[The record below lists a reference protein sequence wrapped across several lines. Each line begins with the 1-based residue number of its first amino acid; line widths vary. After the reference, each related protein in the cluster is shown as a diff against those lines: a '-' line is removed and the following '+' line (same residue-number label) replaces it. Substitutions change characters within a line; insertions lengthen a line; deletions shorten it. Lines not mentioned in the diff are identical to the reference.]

1 MPGWSERSL
10 KEVRMS
16 CDFEGL
22 YYNVKQEL
30 LDVFREADKPVPRVK
45 IKDLKSARLCG
56 LVNLAK
62 MILYFETLGIV
73 VVVNK
78 DEPYQNW
85 EIDVLAQVLDVL
97 FEQI

>member
-1 MPGWSERSL
+1 
-10 KEVRMS
+10 MS

>member
-1 MPGWSERSL
+1 
-10 KEVRMS
+10 MS

-30 LDVFREADKPVPRVK
+30 LDVFRESDKPVPRVK
-45 IKDLKSARLCG
+45 IRDLKSARLCG

-73 VVVNK
+73 VIVNK

>member
-1 MPGWSERSL
+1 
-10 KEVRMS
+10 MS

-30 LDVFREADKPVPRVK
+30 LDLFMDSDKPIPRVK

-62 MILYFETLGIV
+62 VILYFETLGV
-73 VVVNK
+73 VVIVNR

-85 EIDVLAQVLDVL
+85 EIDVTAQVLDVL

>member
-1 MPGWSERSL
+1 
-10 KEVRMS
+10 MS

-30 LDVFREADKPVPRVK
+30 LDIFRESDKPVPRVK

-62 MILYFETLGIV
+62 MILYLETLGIV
-73 VVVNK
+73 VVVNR
-78 DEPYQNW
+78 EESYQNW

>member
-1 MPGWSERSL
+1 
-10 KEVRMS
+10 MS

-30 LDVFREADKPVPRVK
+30 LDVFRESDKPVPRVK

-73 VVVNK
+73 VIVNK

>member
-1 MPGWSERSL
+1 MP
-10 KEVRMS
+10 
-16 CDFEGL
+16 CDFESL

-30 LDVFREADKPVPRVK
+30 LDVFRDSDKPVPRVK

-62 MILYFETLGIV
+62 VILYFESLGV
-73 VVVNK
+73 VVIVNR

-85 EIDVLAQVLDVL
+85 EIDVLAQVLDIL

>member
-1 MPGWSERSL
+1 
-10 KEVRMS
+10 MS

-30 LDVFREADKPVPRVK
+30 LEIFRDSEKPVPRVK
-45 IKDLKSARLCG
+45 IRDLKSARLCG

-73 VVVNK
+73 VIVNK

>member
-1 MPGWSERSL
+1 MP
-10 KEVRMS
+10 
-16 CDFEGL
+16 CDFESL

-30 LDVFREADKPVPRVK
+30 LEIFKDSEEPVPRVS
-45 IKDLKSARLCG
+45 IKDMKSARLCG

-62 MILYFETLGIV
+62 MILYFETIGMV

-78 DEPYQNW
+78 EERYQNW
-85 EIDVLAQVLDVL
+85 EIEVLAQVLDAL

>member
-1 MPGWSERSL
+1 MA
-10 KEVRMS
+10 

-30 LDVFREADKPVPRVK
+30 LDVFRESDKPVPRVK
-45 IKDLKSARLCG
+45 IRDLKSARLCG